1 MRRWWIRT
9 GVVVVLGAGALAGCG
24 GGGSVAAPP
33 GTTAASLSPV
43 APSASGSTS
52 APPSSPAAATPGVY
66 VEEARYRADPQ
77 RYAGGRTVLF
87 FHAPWCPTCR
97 AAEKDVLARTA
108 ELPPGLVIVKV
119 DYDGATELKQRY
131 GVTRQS
137 TFVQVDGEG
146 RELARFQD
154 ATSVDAILARLV

>member
-1 MRRWWIRT
+1 
-9 GVVVVLGAGALAGCG
+9 
-24 GGGSVAAPP
+24 
-33 GTTAASLSPV
+33 
-43 APSASGSTS
+43 
-52 APPSSPAAATPGVY
+52 
-66 VEEARYRADPQ
+66 
-77 RYAGGRTVLF
+77 VLF

-108 ELPPGLVIVKV
+108 DLPAGLVIVKV

-146 RELARFQD
+146 RELARFAD